1 MYSMVQAGSMG
12 VPFVPTLGYAG
23 SDIFERRDDFKV
35 IPHPFVEGE
44 NIVVAKAI
52 TPDVALFHGPKGD
65 RRGNVLA
72 ANTGEALTLALA
84 SRKVIVSVE
93 EIVDEVSSHDPAG
106 EYIPALNVTAVIHA
120 PFGAHP
126 TGCKGFYEEDK
137 ALIEE
142 YAEAS
147 VSDEAFSEYLNKY
160 VFGLEDHDGYLEL
173 VGLKAR
179 EKVTEPVG

>member
-1 MYSMVQAGSMG
+1 MG

-23 SDIFERRDDFKV
+23 SDIIERRDDFKV

-44 NIVVAKAI
+44 QIVVAEAI
-52 TPDVALFHGPKGD
+52 TPDVALFHGPRAD
-65 RRGNVLA
+65 RFGNVLA

-93 EIVDEVSSHDPAG
+93 EIVDEVSPHDPTG
-106 EYIPALNVTAVIHA
+106 EYIPAFNVTAVVHA

-126 TGCKGFYEEDK
+126 TGCPGFYDEKK

-142 YAEAS
+142 YVEAS
-147 VSDEAFSEYLNKY
+147 VSDNAFSEYLEKY
-160 VFGLEDHDGYLEL
+160 VFGLGSHDDYLDL
-173 VGLKAR
+173 VGLMAE
-179 EKVTEPVG
+179 EKVAGPVG